1 MIRNTQTWDLQTPVS
16 VLETSRPTSVAG
28 WSTQVQTSQLEP
40 FNRIEYVKYKKYKK
54 DIRIYVAYSRP
65 NGWTDLAKILCG
77 HLWVARGCYKIKKSK
92 LFLQF
97 FFNFFSTGN
106 AGPFS

>member
-54 DIRIYVAYSRP
+54 DIRIYVAYSGGQTAGRIGLKFFVDTQGLP
-65 NGWTDLAKILCG
+65 GGVLG
-77 HLWVARGCYKIKKSK
+77 YKNSNIFSK
-92 LFLQF
+92 TF
-97 FFNFFSTGN
+97 
-106 AGPFS
+106 